1 MAKPE
6 TAGSA
11 LDPLAEQAA
20 HWIVRLTDDDKAE
33 REHAR
38 REFEAWKRADP
49 RHAAEAAAMETLIS
63 RMQSLRT
70 PAAGNSRPARAALD
84 AVQARNDRRR
94 RTKRLT
100 VSLLLVLVLCT
111 PLALILHLAP
121 PIYLL
126 ADLRTSTGQW
136 ETHTLPDGTHIT
148 LDSASAVNFHYD
160 SHRRA
165 IELVQGNVL
174 VSVAKDTSRPFVVT
188 TVHGCVR
195 ALGTRFVVERD
206 QDVTV
211 LSMIESRTSVQTAA
225 QCESHA
231 YASVQIQA
239 GQRVR
244 ITEHTISVPENIVP
258 AQVEDAWNHHQL
270 IAIDR
275 PLTEILDELARH
287 RRGFIYYD
295 RSQIESIRVSAV
307 LPLDAPDQ
315 AIKLLQASFPVLR
328 VRTLTD
334 YLVLIDAPAP
344 GS

>member
-6 TAGSA
+6 TSDPA
-11 LDPLAEQAA
+11 LGPLAEQAA
-20 HWIVRLTDDDKAE
+20 HWIVRLTSDDTAE
-33 REHAR
+33 RERAR
-38 REFEAWKRADP
+38 HEFEAWKRADP
-49 RHAAEAAAMETLIS
+49 RHAAEAAVMETLIGL
-63 RMQSLRT
+63 MQSLRAPT
-70 PAAGNSRPARAALD
+70 AGNGRPARAALD

-100 VSLLLVLVLCT
+100 VSLLLLLVLCV
-111 PLALILHLAP
+111 PLALMLYIASP
-121 PIYLL
+121 TYLL

-136 ETHTLPDGTHIT
+136 KTHTMPDGTHIT

-160 SHRRA
+160 SQRRA

-174 VSVAKDTSRPFVVT
+174 VSVAKDTSRPFVIST
-188 TVHGCVR
+188 THGCVR

-206 QDVTV
+206 PDVTV
-211 LSMIESRTSVQTAA
+211 LSMIESRTAVQTAA
-225 QCESHA
+225 QCEGHA
-231 YASVQIQA
+231 DAAIQIQA

-244 ITEHTISVPENIVP
+244 ITEHAVSPPETIVP
-258 AQVEDAWNHHQL
+258 TQVEEAWRRHQL
-270 IAIDR
+270 IAADR

-295 RSQIESIRVSAV
+295 RPQIENIRVSAV

-315 AIKLLQASFPVLR
+315 AIKLLQASFPNLR

-344 GS
+344 NP